1 MTRVDQVELVRHAS
15 DAIDSLLVDVHHS
28 TVVVPRLDHSWI
40 TARKRE
46 LRLSDFPVQSPL
58 REREDR
64 RIVRFFSLSSIHLW
78 RIRWD
83 LGGKVKG
90 KYTHVCFLFF
100 NCTNRA
106 VVVEEEIKSRREVW
120 IIKVVEKS
128 AAVYE
133 CCRRWAGNICYHRVK
148 GEFLRKKI

>member
-1 MTRVDQVELVRHAS
+1 M
-15 DAIDSLLVDVHHS
+15 
-28 TVVVPRLDHSWI
+28 
-40 TARKRE
+40 
-46 LRLSDFPVQSPL
+46 LS
-58 REREDR
+58 
-64 RIVRFFSLSSIHLW
+64 FFSSYRRFICDEFVGIW
-78 RIRWD
+78 
-83 LGGKVKG
+83 GGKVKG

-106 VVVEEEIKSRREVW
+106 VVVEGKIKSRHEVW

-133 CCRRWAGNICYHRVK
+133 CCRRWTGNICYHRVK